1 MSYDVGSGA
10 TRRLSLLDAS
20 FLYMESAANPTH
32 IGTIFVLKDEIPF
45 KRLFRHVEERLHI
58 SPRFRQRLVFP
69 PFNIARATIEDDPD
83 FKLENHV
90 RHHQLP
96 TGCSEA
102 EAIKEVLRLHFGRVM
117 DRSRPLW
124 DMTLFEGLP
133 GRSLVVF
140 AMHHAIIDG
149 VSAVDLLN
157 KLMDFTPNPPPV
169 EAPTK
174 PWVAA
179 SLPGP
184 AEAYVNAV
192 RDLIVGQLEA
202 TARTAREFLRDPTR
216 AIEQARLLAESA
228 RQLNEQMQAP
238 IVMTPWNAGLAVGER
253 SLSWLKTP
261 FVEYRAIRSA
271 FGGTIND
278 VVLTV
283 LSEGAARYLK
293 HHGWSTEGNFRIGC
307 PVNVRRPDEQI
318 VLENRVSMMMVML
331 PARPMDLIER
341 LRLITAET
349 ARIKAS
355 GAPYAMERVNN
366 ANDTIPPAVIA
377 AASYANTRQMEA
389 IAQLI
394 GASNWQPTPAGSPPT
409 ATGINFIATNVPGPQ
424 TPWYFAGHEVI
435 DLIGLLPLG
444 GNLGYGVPIVSYNQ
458 NLIFSMIANSR
469 MVPDLDR
476 MKALVLESF
485 EELRDQVPSDI
496 RKSFATRP
504 QAAAAA

>member
-1 MSYDVGSGA
+1 MSNDVGSGA

-32 IGTIFVLKDEIPF
+32 VGTIFILKDEIPF
-45 KRLFRHVEERLHI
+45 ERLFRHVEERLHI

-90 RHHQLP
+90 RRHQLAKE
-96 TGCSEA
+96 SNEQS
-102 EAIKEVLRLHFGRVM
+102 AIKEILRLHFGRVM

-124 DMTLFEGLP
+124 DITLFEGLP
-133 GRSLVVF
+133 GRSLIVF

-157 KLMDFTPNPPPV
+157 KLMDFTPNPGPV
-169 EAPTK
+169 EPPAK

-184 AEAYVNAV
+184 GEAYVNAV

-202 TARTAREFLRDPTR
+202 AARTAREFLRDPTR
-216 AIEQARLLAESA
+216 AVEQARLLGESA
-228 RQLNEQMQAP
+228 RLLNEQMQAP
-238 IVMTPWNAGLAVGER
+238 IAMTPWNAGLAVGER
-253 SLSWLKTP
+253 SLTWLKTP
-261 FVEYRAIRSA
+261 LVEYRAIRSA

-283 LSEGAARYLK
+283 LTEGAARYLK

-307 PVNVRRPDEQI
+307 PVNVRRGDEQV
-318 VLENRVSMMMVML
+318 VLENRVSMMMVMT
-331 PARPMDLIER
+331 PARPLDPIER
-341 LRLITAET
+341 LRQITAET
-349 ARIKAS
+349 TRIKAS

-389 IAQLI
+389 MAQLI
-394 GASNWQPTPAGSPPT
+394 GASNWQPTPAGSAPT
-409 ATGINFIATNVPGPQ
+409 ATGINFVATNVPGPQ
-424 TPWYFAGHEVI
+424 TPWYFAGHEVTEC
-435 DLIGLLPLG
+435 IGLLPLG

-458 NLIFSMIANSR
+458 TLIFSMIANSR

-485 EELRDQVPSDI
+485 EELRDQVPGEV
-496 RKSFATRP
+496 RRSFASRP

>member
-157 KLMDFTPNPPPV
+157 KL
-169 EAPTK
+169 
-174 PWVAA
+174 
-179 SLPGP
+179 
-184 AEAYVNAV
+184 
-192 RDLIVGQLEA
+192 
-202 TARTAREFLRDPTR
+202 
-216 AIEQARLLAESA
+216 
-228 RQLNEQMQAP
+228 
-238 IVMTPWNAGLAVGER
+238 
-253 SLSWLKTP
+253 
-261 FVEYRAIRSA
+261 
-271 FGGTIND
+271 
-278 VVLTV
+278 
-283 LSEGAARYLK
+283 
-293 HHGWSTEGNFRIGC
+293 
-307 PVNVRRPDEQI
+307 
-318 VLENRVSMMMVML
+318 
-331 PARPMDLIER
+331 
-341 LRLITAET
+341 
-349 ARIKAS
+349 
-355 GAPYAMERVNN
+355 
-366 ANDTIPPAVIA
+366 
-377 AASYANTRQMEA
+377 
-389 IAQLI
+389 
-394 GASNWQPTPAGSPPT
+394 
-409 ATGINFIATNVPGPQ
+409 
-424 TPWYFAGHEVI
+424 
-435 DLIGLLPLG
+435 
-444 GNLGYGVPIVSYNQ
+444 
-458 NLIFSMIANSR
+458 
-469 MVPDLDR
+469 
-476 MKALVLESF
+476 
-485 EELRDQVPSDI
+485 
-496 RKSFATRP
+496 
-504 QAAAAA
+504 

>member
-1 MSYDVGSGA
+1 MSNGDGSGA

-20 FLYMESAANPTH
+20 FLYLESAVNPTH
-32 IGTIFVLKDEIPF
+32 VGTIFILKDEIPF
-45 KRLFRHVEERLHI
+45 ETVWRHVGERLHI

-69 PFNIARATIEDDPD
+69 PFNIARATIEDDPA

-90 RHHQLP
+90 RRHQLAK
-96 TGCSEA
+96 GSSDE
-102 EAIKEVLRLHFGRVM
+102 EAIKEILRLHFGRVM

-124 DMTLFEGLP
+124 DITLFEGLP
-133 GRSLVVF
+133 GRSLIVF

-169 EAPTK
+169 QLPAK
-174 PWVAA
+174 PWAPA
-179 SLPGP
+179 SLPSPG
-184 AEAYVNAV
+184 EAYVNAV

-202 TARTAREFLRDPTR
+202 AASTAREFLRDPAR
-216 AIEQARLLAESA
+216 AIEQARALAEST
-228 RQLNEQMQAP
+228 RLMNEQMQAP
-238 IVMTPWNAGLAVGER
+238 IVMTPWNAGLAVGDR
-253 SLSWLKTP
+253 SLTWLKMP
-261 FVEYRAIRSA
+261 FAEYRAIRTA

-283 LSEGAARYLK
+283 LTEGAARYLK
-293 HHGWSTEGNFRIGC
+293 HHGWPTEGNFRIGC

-318 VLENRVSMMMVML
+318 VLENRVSMMMPMM
-331 PARPMDLIER
+331 PARPMDLVER
-341 LRLITAET
+341 LQLITAET

-377 AASYANTRQMEA
+377 AASYANTRQMETLGR
-389 IAQLI
+389 LI
-394 GASNWQPTPAGSPPT
+394 GASSWQPTPAGSPPT
-409 ATGINFIATNVPGPQ
+409 ATGINFVATNVPGPQ
-424 TPWYFAGHEVI
+424 TPWYFGGHEVTEC
-435 DLIGLLPLG
+435 LGLLPLG

-458 NLIFSMIANSR
+458 NLVFSMIANSR

-485 EELRDQVPSDI
+485 EELRDRVPSDL
-496 RKSFATRP
+496 RKSFASRP
-504 QAAAAA
+504 QSAAAA